1 MGQYLT
7 SSATLM
13 CPHGGTVSAVP
24 ANTKVTLGGASIV
37 LDSDTFTVGGCAFA
51 IGPTPHPCMQVQ
63 WILTAQKA
71 SAGGSSPLTTDS
83 VGLCKAA
90 DGAVQGPV
98 SIVATQAS
106 VSGL

>member
-1 MGQYLT
+1 MGQYLS

-13 CPHGGTVSAVP
+13 CPHGGSVSAVP
-24 ANTKVTLGGASIV
+24 ANTKVTLGGSSIV
-37 LDSDTFTVGGCAFA
+37 LDSDTFTIGGCAFMIA
-51 IGPTPHPCMQVQ
+51 TSPHPCMQVQ
-63 WILTAQKA
+63 WVVTAQKA

-90 DGAVQGPV
+90 DGAVQGSV
-98 SIVATQAS
+98 SIVSTQAS